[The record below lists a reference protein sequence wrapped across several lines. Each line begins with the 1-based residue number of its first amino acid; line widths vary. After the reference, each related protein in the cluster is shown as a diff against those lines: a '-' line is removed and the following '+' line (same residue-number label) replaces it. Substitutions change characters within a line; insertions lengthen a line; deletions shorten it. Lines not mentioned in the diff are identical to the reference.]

1 MYSNRQ
7 IKSSYTFH
15 NNVTLLKGG
24 LPYFS
29 KLIDLI
35 DNARSS
41 LQLQF
46 FIYEEDDTGIEMANH
61 LIQAVGRGVIVQM
74 LLDRYALRSLST
86 NFKKTLRS
94 HGIRLRFFEPILK
107 SLAECD
113 SLRSV

>member
-46 FIYEEDDTGIEMANH
+46 YIYEEDDTGIEIANH

-74 LLDRYALRSLST
+74 LLDGYALRSLST